1 MLRKLLP
8 VILACVWVLAATAA
22 GAANFSGDLSMN
34 AGGQK
39 IDGKIYVKGDK
50 QRLEMQTPGGAVV
63 NILDVP
69 AQKVFVLMPAMK
81 MYMVNDL
88 GPETGLTTLEL
99 GSKDLPPGA
108 EKVGTETIAGYVCD
122 VYEVDDPKS
131 GQGKMWLS
139 RELRF
144 PLKATGSGPGG
155 GHTMTITNI
164 KEGGVDESMFTV
176 PPGYQRMEMPKG
188 MKPGAPGMPGGAGN

>member
-8 VILACVWVLAATAA
+8 LALACLWVLGAAAA
-22 GAANFSGDLSMN
+22 GAAEFSGDLVMET
-34 AGGQK
+34 GGQK
-39 IDGKIYVKGDK
+39 ITGKIYVKGDK
-50 QRLEMQTPGGAVV
+50 QRLEMETPGGAMV

-69 AQKVFVLMPAMK
+69 SRKVFVLMPAMK
-81 MYMVNDL
+81 MYMVQEL

-108 EKVGTETIAGYVCD
+108 KKMGTETIAGYVCD
-122 VYEVDDPKS
+122 VYEVDSPQS
-131 GQGKMWLS
+131 GKGKVWLS

-144 PLKATGSGPGG
+144 PLKATGRGPGG
-155 GHTMTITNI
+155 KSTMTLSNIT
-164 KEGGVDESMFTV
+164 EGGVDASRFQV
-176 PPGYQRMEMPKG
+176 PPGYQQMQMPKG